1 MQKGILCKTV
11 LLNVDKK
18 DCSYLFLIPPV
29 RTYTF
34 LLISNYQYNS
44 TQQKDRD
51 NCQNK
56 YAIEIKNIPLSPS
69 LPRLDI

>member
-1 MQKGILCKTV
+1 MQKGILCKTL

-18 DCSYLFLIPPV
+18 DCSYLFSIPPV

-34 LLISNYQYNS
+34 LHIYNIN
-44 TQQKDRD
+44 TIAHNKKDRD

-56 YAIEIKNIPLSPS
+56 YAIERKKILFLHLCPG
-69 LPRLDI
+69 